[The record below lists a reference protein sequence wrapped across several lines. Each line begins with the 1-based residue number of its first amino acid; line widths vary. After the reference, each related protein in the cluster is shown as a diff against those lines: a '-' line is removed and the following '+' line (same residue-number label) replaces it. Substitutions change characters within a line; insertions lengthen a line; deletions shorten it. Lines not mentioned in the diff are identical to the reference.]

1 MARYFFHIRNHEEF
15 VRDPEGVEMA
25 SARAA
30 LEEAQH
36 AAREILA
43 EKIRKGEVIDGNEFV
58 VHDELG
64 TRLFTLPFRD
74 VLNLE

>member
-1 MARYFFHIRNHEEF
+1 MARFFFHIRNHEEF
-15 VRDPEGVEMA
+15 VRDEEGVEM
-25 SARAA
+25 SNARAA
-30 LEEAQH
+30 LIEAED

-43 EKIRKGEVIDGNEFV
+43 EKVRRGEVIDGNEFE

-74 VLNLE
+74 VLRLN